1 MSLKKRVKVSALT
14 LLIVFAELTAP
25 TSKTFLALA
34 QAAERQTEQQMECLK
49 TAAAGVVDS
58 TGNYKYAILQDGTGK
73 IVKYLKEEGA
83 VKIPVALDG
92 HPVTAIGERAF
103 FFKDSI
109 TSIEIP
115 DTVTDIG
122 SESFYGTG
130 IKEVTIPEA
139 VVRIGNR
146 AFGHC
151 LNLERL
157 FIPQNVREIEGNIVR
172 SSDNLKEIEV
182 DSHNAAYKS
191 VDGVLYNKDV
201 TELLA
206 MPGGKDMAGFRFPE
220 SVERIGRYAFYSCE
234 HASFTELVIPDRVT
248 TIESAAFFLC
258 RNLKRVV
265 MGENV
270 TEIGVSAFSGC
281 DSLCEVILNEKLK
294 VIGENAFYSCY
305 DLIKINIPDGV
316 TEIGERAFMQ
326 CGNLKNITIPKSV
339 AKIGRYALAYSE
351 DGTPY
356 EDVCITGYKDTAA
369 HRYAKKYCV
378 AFQNAETGKVTR
390 YDWIPVPKGKIKKL
404 TAGAKKIKLAC
415 QSVEGASYRVAVR
428 KAGAAGW
435 KKYDMPKASAVIKG
449 LASGKQYKVRVRALR
464 KIEGKYYYGKWSNEK
479 KIKVR

>member
-25 TSKTFLALA
+25 ASKTFPALA
-34 QAAERQTEQQMECLK
+34 QAAERQTEQQAKCLK

-58 TGNYKYAILQDGTGK
+58 TGNYKYAILQDGTAK

-83 VKIPVALDG
+83 VKIPAALDG
-92 HPVTAIGERAF
+92 HPVTAIGKAF
-103 FFKDSI
+103 AGKSLV
-109 TSIEIP
+109 TGIEIP
-115 DTVTDIG
+115 DTVTVIG

-139 VVRIGNR
+139 VVRIGDF

-151 LNLERL
+151 LNLKRL
-157 FIPQNVREIEGNIVR
+157 FIPQNVREIGGNIVQI
-172 SSDNLKEIEV
+172 SDNLKEIEV
-182 DSHNAAYKS
+182 DSRNAAYKS

-220 SVERIGRYAFYSCE
+220 SVERIGRYAFYLCE

-248 TIESAAFFLC
+248 TIESVAFFLC

-270 TEIGVSAFSGC
+270 TEIGECAF
-281 DSLCEVILNEKLK
+281 IH
-294 VIGENAFYSCY
+294 
-305 DLIKINIPDGV
+305 
-316 TEIGERAFMQ
+316 

-369 HRYAKKYCV
+369 HRYAKKYCL

-415 QSVEGASYRVAVR
+415 QSVEGASYRVAVK

-464 KIEGKYYYGKWSNEK
+464 KIEGKYYYGKWSNVK

>member
-1 MSLKKRVKVSALT
+1 LKKRVKVSALT
-14 LLIVFAELTAP
+14 LLILFVELTAP
-25 TSKTFLALA
+25 TSKTFLAQA
-34 QAAERQTEQQMECLK
+34 QVAERQTEQQMECLK
-49 TAAAGVVDS
+49 TAAAGMVDS
-58 TGNYKYAILQDGTGK
+58 TGNYKYAILQDGTAK

-83 VKIPVALDG
+83 VKIPAALDG
-92 HPVTAIGERAF
+92 HPVTAIGKAF
-103 FFKDSI
+103 AGKSLV
-109 TSIEIP
+109 TGIEIP

-122 SESFYGTG
+122 SNSFYGTG

-139 VVRIGNR
+139 VVRIGDL

-172 SSDNLKEIEV
+172 ISDNLKEIEV
-182 DSHNAAYKS
+182 DSRNAAYKS

-220 SVERIGRYAFYSCE
+220 SVERIGRLAAGGCE
-234 HASFTELVIPDRVT
+234 DVSFTELVIPDRVT
-248 TIESAAFFLC
+248 TIESAAFHSC

-270 TEIGVSAFSGC
+270 TEIGVGAFIGC
-281 DSLCEVILNEKLK
+281 GSLCEVMLNEKLK
-294 VIGENAFYSCY
+294 VIGEHAFSDCY

-369 HRYAKKYCV
+369 HRYAKKYCL

-404 TAGAKKIKLAC
+404 TAGAKKIKLVC
-415 QSVEGASYRVAVR
+415 QSLEGASYRVAVR
-428 KAGAAGW
+428 KDGAAGW

-464 KIEGKYYYGKWSNEK
+464 KIEGKYYYGKWSNVK

>member
-1 MSLKKRVKVSALT
+1 MMKKIKVSCLALFILFT
-14 LLIVFAELTAP
+14 EITAP
-25 TSKTFLALA
+25 TSKTFIA
-34 QAAERQTEQQMECLK
+34 QAQVAERQTEQQAKCLK
-49 TAAAGVVDS
+49 TAAAGMVDS
-58 TGNYKYAILQDGTGK
+58 TGNYKYAILQDGTAK

-83 VKIPVALDG
+83 VKIPAALDG
-92 HPVTAIGERAF
+92 HPVTAIGKAF
-103 FFKDSI
+103 AGKSLV

-139 VVRIGNR
+139 VVRIGDN

-157 FIPQNVREIEGNIVR
+157 FIPQNVREIEGNIVQI
-172 SSDNLKEIEV
+172 SDNLKEIEV
-182 DSHNAAYKS
+182 DSRNAAYKS

-206 MPGGKDMAGFRFPE
+206 MPGGKDMTGFRFPE
-220 SVERIGRYAFYSCE
+220 SVERIGRFSFCFCE

-248 TIESAAFFLC
+248 TIESAAFLSC

-270 TEIGVSAFSGC
+270 TEIGVGAFIGC
-281 DSLCEVILNEKLK
+281 GSLCEVMLNEKLK
-294 VIGENAFYSCY
+294 VIGEHAFSDCY

-316 TEIGERAFMQ
+316 TEIGEWAFYN
-326 CGNLKNITIPKSV
+326 CGALKDITIPKSV
-339 AKIGRYALAYSE
+339 TQIGSRAIARSE
-351 DGTPY
+351 DCGLGRIL
-356 EDVCITGYKDTAA
+356 DVCITGYKNTAA
-369 HRYAKKYCV
+369 HRYAKKYWV
-378 AFQNAETGKVTR
+378 AFRDAETGKVTR
-390 YDWIPVPKGKIKKL
+390 YDLIPVPKGKIKKL

-464 KIEGKYYYGKWSNEK
+464 KIEGKYYYGKWSNVK

>member
-25 TSKTFLALA
+25 ASKIFRARA
-34 QAAERQTEQQMECLK
+34 QATERQTEQQMECLK

-58 TGNYKYAILQDGTGK
+58 TGDYKYAILQDGTAK

-83 VKIPVALDG
+83 VKIPAALDG
-92 HPVTAIGERAF
+92 HPVTAIGKAF
-103 FFKDSI
+103 AGKSLV
-109 TSIEIP
+109 TGIEIP
-115 DTVTDIG
+115 DTVTVIG

-139 VVRIGNR
+139 VVRIGDF

-157 FIPQNVREIEGNIVR
+157 FIPRNVREIGGNIVR
-172 SSDNLKEIEV
+172 ISDNLKEIEV
-182 DSHNAAYKS
+182 DSRNAAYKS

-220 SVERIGRYAFYSCE
+220 SVERIGRYAFYLCE

-270 TEIGVSAFSGC
+270 TEIGECAF
-281 DSLCEVILNEKLK
+281 IH
-294 VIGENAFYSCY
+294 
-305 DLIKINIPDGV
+305 
-316 TEIGERAFMQ
+316 

-369 HRYAKKYCV
+369 HRYAKKYCL

-415 QSVEGASYRVAVR
+415 QSVEGASYRVAVK

-464 KIEGKYYYGKWSNEK
+464 KIEGKYYYGKWSNVK

>member
-25 TSKTFLALA
+25 ASKTFPARA
-34 QAAERQTEQQMECLK
+34 QAAERQTEQQAKCLK

-58 TGNYKYAILQDGTGK
+58 TGNYKYAILQDGTAK

-83 VKIPVALDG
+83 VKIPAALDG
-92 HPVTAIGERAF
+92 HPVTAIGKAF
-103 FFKDSI
+103 AGKSLV

-115 DTVTDIG
+115 DTVTVIG

-139 VVRIGNR
+139 VVRIGDF

-157 FIPQNVREIEGNIVR
+157 FIPQNVREIGGNIVQI
-172 SSDNLKEIEV
+172 SDNLKEIEV
-182 DSHNAAYKS
+182 DSRNAAYKS

-220 SVERIGRYAFYSCE
+220 SVERIGRYAFYLCE

-294 VIGENAFYSCY
+294 VIGEHAFYSCY

-369 HRYAKKYCV
+369 HRYAKKYCL

-415 QSVEGASYRVAVR
+415 QAVEGASYRVAVK
-428 KAGAAGW
+428 KAGTAGW

-464 KIEGKYYYGKWSNEK
+464 KIEGKYYYGKWSNVK

>member
-25 TSKTFLALA
+25 ASKTFPARA
-34 QAAERQTEQQMECLK
+34 QAAERQTEQQAKCLK

-58 TGNYKYAILQDGTGK
+58 TGDYKYAILQDGTAK

-83 VKIPVALDG
+83 VKIPAALDG
-92 HPVTAIGERAF
+92 HPVTAIGKAF
-103 FFKDSI
+103 AGKSLV
-109 TSIEIP
+109 TGIEIP
-115 DTVTDIG
+115 DTVTVIG

-139 VVRIGNR
+139 VVRIGDF

-157 FIPQNVREIEGNIVR
+157 FIPQNVREIGGNIVQI
-172 SSDNLKEIEV
+172 SDNLKEIEV
-182 DSHNAAYKS
+182 DSRNAAYKS

-220 SVERIGRYAFYSCE
+220 SVERIGRYAFYLCE

-248 TIESAAFFLC
+248 TIESVAFFLC

-294 VIGENAFYSCY
+294 VIGEHAFYSCY

-415 QSVEGASYRVAVR
+415 QSVEGASYRVAVK

-464 KIEGKYYYGKWSNEK
+464 KIEGKYYYGKWSNVK
-479 KIKVR
+479 KITVR

>member
-1 MSLKKRVKVSALT
+1 MSLKKRVKVSAIT

-25 TSKTFLALA
+25 ASKIFPARA
-34 QAAERQTEQQMECLK
+34 QAAERQTEQQAKCLK
-49 TAAAGVVDS
+49 TVAASVVDS
-58 TGNYKYAILQDGTGK
+58 TGDYKYAILWDGSAK
-73 IVKYLKEEGA
+73 IVRYLKEEGT
-83 VKIPVALDG
+83 VKIPAALDG

-109 TSIEIP
+109 TGIEIP

-139 VVRIGNR
+139 VVRIGDR
-146 AFGHC
+146 AFGYC

-157 FIPQNVREIEGNIVR
+157 FIPQNVREIEGNIVEI
-172 SSDNLKEIEV
+172 SDNLKEIEV
-182 DSHNAAYKS
+182 DSRNAAYKS

-206 MPGGKDMAGFRFPE
+206 MPGGKDITGFRFPE
-220 SVERIGRYAFYSCE
+220 SVERIGRFAFYFCE

-248 TIESAAFFLC
+248 TIEFAAFKGC
-258 RNLKRVV
+258 RNLKKVV

-270 TEIGVSAFSGC
+270 TVIGGNAFSGC
-281 DSLCEVILNEKLK
+281 SSLCEVILNEKLK
-294 VIGENAFYSCY
+294 VIDKDAFYDCDSI
-305 DLIKINIPDGV
+305 IKIDIPDGV
-316 TEIGERAFMQ
+316 TEIGEWAF
-326 CGNLKNITIPKSV
+326 GNCNSLKNITVPKSV
-339 AKIGRYALAYSE
+339 AKIGRYALAYFE
-351 DGTPY
+351 DRTPY
-356 EDVCITGYKDTAA
+356 EDVCITGYTDTAA

-378 AFQNAETGKVTR
+378 AFQNVETGKAIR

-415 QSVEGASYRVAVR
+415 QSVEGASYRVAVK

-449 LASGKQYKVRVRALR
+449 LASGKQYKVKVRALR
-464 KIEGKYYYGKWSNEK
+464 KIEGKYYYGNWSNVK

>member
-25 TSKTFLALA
+25 ASKTFPARA
-34 QAAERQTEQQMECLK
+34 QAAERQTEQQAKCLK

-58 TGNYKYAILQDGTGK
+58 TGNYKYAILQDGTAK

-83 VKIPVALDG
+83 VKIPAALDG
-92 HPVTAIGERAF
+92 HPVTAIGKAF
-103 FFKDSI
+103 AGKSLV
-109 TSIEIP
+109 TGIEIP
-115 DTVTDIG
+115 DTVTVIG

-139 VVRIGNR
+139 VVRIGDF

-151 LNLERL
+151 LNLKRL
-157 FIPQNVREIEGNIVR
+157 FIPQNVREIGGNIVQI
-172 SSDNLKEIEV
+172 SDNLKEIEV
-182 DSHNAAYKS
+182 DSRNAAYKS

-220 SVERIGRYAFYSCE
+220 SVERIGRYAFYLCE

-248 TIESAAFFLC
+248 TIESVAFFLC

-270 TEIGVSAFSGC
+270 TEIGECAF
-281 DSLCEVILNEKLK
+281 IH
-294 VIGENAFYSCY
+294 
-305 DLIKINIPDGV
+305 
-316 TEIGERAFMQ
+316 

-369 HRYAKKYCV
+369 HRYAKKYCL

-415 QSVEGASYRVAVR
+415 QAVEGASYRVAVK

-464 KIEGKYYYGKWSNEK
+464 KIEGKYYYGKWSNVK

>member
-25 TSKTFLALA
+25 ASKTFPALA
-34 QAAERQTEQQMECLK
+34 QAAERQTEQQAKCLK

-58 TGNYKYAILQDGTGK
+58 TGNYKYAILQDGTAK

-83 VKIPVALDG
+83 VKIPAALDG
-92 HPVTAIGERAF
+92 HPVTGIGERAF
-103 FFKDSI
+103 FFKGSI
-109 TSIEIP
+109 TGIEIP
-115 DTVTDIG
+115 DTVTVIG

-139 VVRIGNR
+139 VVRIGDF

-151 LNLERL
+151 LNLKRL
-157 FIPQNVREIEGNIVR
+157 FIPQNVREIGGNIVQI
-172 SSDNLKEIEV
+172 SDNLKEIEV
-182 DSHNAAYKS
+182 DSRNAAYKS

-220 SVERIGRYAFYSCE
+220 SVERIGRYAFYLCE

-248 TIESAAFFLC
+248 TIESVAFFLC

-270 TEIGVSAFSGC
+270 TEIGECAF
-281 DSLCEVILNEKLK
+281 IH
-294 VIGENAFYSCY
+294 
-305 DLIKINIPDGV
+305 
-316 TEIGERAFMQ
+316 

-351 DGTPY
+351 DGIPY

-415 QSVEGASYRVAVR
+415 QSVEGASYRVAVK

-464 KIEGKYYYGKWSNEK
+464 KIEGKYYYGKWSNVK

>member
-25 TSKTFLALA
+25 ASKTFPALA
-34 QAAERQTEQQMECLK
+34 QAAERQTEQQAKCLK

-58 TGNYKYAILQDGTGK
+58 TGNYKYAILQDGTAK

-83 VKIPVALDG
+83 VKIPAALDG
-92 HPVTAIGERAF
+92 HPVTAIGKAF
-103 FFKDSI
+103 AGKSLV
-109 TSIEIP
+109 TGIEIP
-115 DTVTDIG
+115 DTVTVIG

-139 VVRIGNR
+139 VVRIGDF

-157 FIPQNVREIEGNIVR
+157 FIPQNVREIGGNIVQI
-172 SSDNLKEIEV
+172 SDNLKEIEV
-182 DSHNAAYKS
+182 DSRNAAYKS

-220 SVERIGRYAFYSCE
+220 SVERIGRYAFYLCE

-248 TIESAAFFLC
+248 TIESVAFFLC

-270 TEIGVSAFSGC
+270 TEIGECAF
-281 DSLCEVILNEKLK
+281 IH
-294 VIGENAFYSCY
+294 
-305 DLIKINIPDGV
+305 
-316 TEIGERAFMQ
+316 

-369 HRYAKKYCV
+369 HRYAKKYCL

-415 QSVEGASYRVAVR
+415 QSVEGASYRVAVK

-464 KIEGKYYYGKWSNEK
+464 KIEGKYYYGKWSNVK

>member
-25 TSKTFLALA
+25 ASKTFPALA
-34 QAAERQTEQQMECLK
+34 QAAERQTEQQAKCLK

-58 TGNYKYAILQDGTGK
+58 TGNYKYAILQDGTAK

-83 VKIPVALDG
+83 VKIPAALDG
-92 HPVTAIGERAF
+92 HPVTGIGERAF
-103 FFKDSI
+103 FFKGSI
-109 TSIEIP
+109 TGIEIP
-115 DTVTDIG
+115 DTVTVIG

-139 VVRIGNR
+139 VVRIGDF

-151 LNLERL
+151 LNLKRL
-157 FIPQNVREIEGNIVR
+157 FIPQNVREIGGNIVQI
-172 SSDNLKEIEV
+172 SDNLKEIEV
-182 DSHNAAYKS
+182 DSRNAAYKS

-220 SVERIGRYAFYSCE
+220 SVERIGRYAFYLCE

-248 TIESAAFFLC
+248 TIESVAFFLC

-270 TEIGVSAFSGC
+270 TEIGECAF
-281 DSLCEVILNEKLK
+281 IH
-294 VIGENAFYSCY
+294 
-305 DLIKINIPDGV
+305 
-316 TEIGERAFMQ
+316 

-415 QSVEGASYRVAVR
+415 QSVEGASYRVAVK

-464 KIEGKYYYGKWSNEK
+464 KIEGKYYYGKWSNVK

>member
-1 MSLKKRVKVSALT
+1 MTLKKRVKVSALT

-25 TSKTFLALA
+25 ASKTFPALA
-34 QAAERQTEQQMECLK
+34 QAAERQTEQQAKCLK

-58 TGNYKYAILQDGTGK
+58 TGDYKYAILRDGTAK

-83 VKIPVALDG
+83 VKIPAALDG
-92 HPVTAIGERAF
+92 HPVTAIGKAF
-103 FFKDSI
+103 AGKSLV
-109 TSIEIP
+109 TGIEIP
-115 DTVTDIG
+115 DTVTVIG

-139 VVRIGNR
+139 VVRIGDL
-146 AFGHC
+146 AFGYC

-157 FIPQNVREIEGNIVR
+157 FIPRNVREIGGNIVR
-172 SSDNLKEIEV
+172 ISDNLKEIEV
-182 DSHNAAYKS
+182 DSRNAAYKS

-234 HASFTELVIPDRVT
+234 HASFTELVMPDRVT
-248 TIESAAFFLC
+248 TIESAAFMGC

-270 TEIGVSAFSGC
+270 TEIGECAF
-281 DSLCEVILNEKLK
+281 IH
-294 VIGENAFYSCY
+294 
-305 DLIKINIPDGV
+305 
-316 TEIGERAFMQ
+316 

-369 HRYAKKYCV
+369 HRYAKKYCL

-415 QSVEGASYRVAVR
+415 QSVEGASYRVAVK

-449 LASGKQYKVRVRALR
+449 LASGKQYKVKVRALR
-464 KIEGKYYYGKWSNEK
+464 KIEGKYYYGKWSNVK

>member
-25 TSKTFLALA
+25 ASKTFPARA
-34 QAAERQTEQQMECLK
+34 QAAERQTEQQAKCLK

-58 TGNYKYAILQDGTGK
+58 TGDYKYAILQDGTAK

-83 VKIPVALDG
+83 VKIPAALDG
-92 HPVTAIGERAF
+92 HPVTAIGKAF
-103 FFKDSI
+103 AGKSLV
-109 TSIEIP
+109 TGIEIP
-115 DTVTDIG
+115 DTVTVIG

-139 VVRIGNR
+139 VVRIGDF

-157 FIPQNVREIEGNIVR
+157 FIPQNVREIGGNIVQI
-172 SSDNLKEIEV
+172 SDNLKEIEV
-182 DSHNAAYKS
+182 DSRNAAYKS

-220 SVERIGRYAFYSCE
+220 SVERIGRYAFYLCE

-248 TIESAAFFLC
+248 TIESVAFFLC

-270 TEIGVSAFSGC
+270 TEIGECAF
-281 DSLCEVILNEKLK
+281 IH
-294 VIGENAFYSCY
+294 
-305 DLIKINIPDGV
+305 
-316 TEIGERAFMQ
+316 

-415 QSVEGASYRVAVR
+415 QSVEGASYRVAVK

-464 KIEGKYYYGKWSNEK
+464 KIEGKYYYGKWSNVK

>member
-1 MSLKKRVKVSALT
+1 MTLKKRVKVSALT

-25 TSKTFLALA
+25 ASKTFPARA
-34 QAAERQTEQQMECLK
+34 QAAERQTEQQAKCLK

-58 TGNYKYAILQDGTGK
+58 TGNYKYAILQDGTAK

-83 VKIPVALDG
+83 VKIPAALDG
-92 HPVTAIGERAF
+92 HPVTAIGKAF
-103 FFKDSI
+103 AGKSLV

-139 VVRIGNR
+139 VVRIGDF

-151 LNLERL
+151 LNLKRL
-157 FIPQNVREIEGNIVR
+157 FIPQNVREIGGNIVQI
-172 SSDNLKEIEV
+172 SDNLKEIEV
-182 DSHNAAYKS
+182 DSRNAAYKS

-206 MPGGKDMAGFRFPE
+206 MPGGKDMAGFQFPE

-234 HASFTELVIPDRVT
+234 HASFTELVMPDRVT
-248 TIESAAFFLC
+248 TIESVAFFLC

-270 TEIGVSAFSGC
+270 TEIGECAF
-281 DSLCEVILNEKLK
+281 IH
-294 VIGENAFYSCY
+294 
-305 DLIKINIPDGV
+305 
-316 TEIGERAFMQ
+316 

-415 QSVEGASYRVAVR
+415 QAVEGASYRVAVK

-449 LASGKQYKVRVRALR
+449 LASGKQYKVKVRALR
-464 KIEGKYYYGKWSNEK
+464 KIEGKYYYGKWSNVK